1 MKNNKPESTS
11 EHVTQESQIPYTP
24 DEGTYVQ
31 RTHKDKLFRFIFR
44 DKAKLLQL
52 YNAINQTS
60 YEDVSQLTITTLE
73 NVIYLSYKNDV
84 SFLLDWALCLVEHQ
98 STWNPNIPLRGFLYF
113 ARLYRAY
120 IEQTDA
126 NMYGTK
132 QLLLP
137 FPQFLVF
144 YNGVEERPECEV
156 LYLSDSYVK
165 HPDMNVNDD
174 FHIPALECRAV
185 VLNINYGKNR
195 ELMEKCKPLLDYSR
209 FIFYIRENI
218 HNGYTPQT
226 SVNLAVDRCLKEDVL
241 TDVLKEH
248 RQEVVAMFLDE
259 YDDEIFT
266 KRMYRAIAE
275 EAREDGHKAGW
286 EDGHKAGWEDGHK
299 EGHTEGRKEGRKE
312 GRTEALEQ
320 INHLN
325 QSLIRDGRQEDLL
338 KSFSD
343 PDFQKELLKEYGL
356 LDQDSSQTT

>member
-1 MKNNKPESTS
+1 MKKTLPENTS
-11 EHVTQESQIPYTP
+11 EHVTQESPIPSTP

-44 DKAKLLQL
+44 DKKKLLQL

-73 NVIYLSYKNDV
+73 NIIYLGYKNDI

-120 IEQTDA
+120 LEQTDA

-132 QLLLP
+132 QILLP
-137 FPQFLVF
+137 FPQFIVF
-144 YNGVEERPECEV
+144 YNGINERPEREI
-156 LYLSDSYVK
+156 LYLSDSYAK
-165 HPDMNVNDD
+165 HPAMNLHED
-174 FHIPALECRAV
+174 FHAPALECRAV

-209 FIFYIRENI
+209 FIFYIRENLQ
-218 HNGYTPQT
+218 NGYTPQT
-226 SVNLAVDRCLKEDVL
+226 SVDLAVDRCLREDVL

-248 RQEVVAMFLDE
+248 RQEVVTMFLDE

-266 KRMYRAIAE
+266 KRMYKAIAE

-286 EDGHKAGWEDGHK
+286 E
-299 EGHTEGRKEGRKE
+299 EGHAEGLKVGL
-312 GRTEALEQ
+312 TEAQEQ
-320 INHLN
+320 INQLN
-325 QSLIRDGRQEDLL
+325 QFLIRDERQEDLL

-343 PDFQKELLKEYGL
+343 SSFQRKLLKEYGL
-356 LDQDSSQTT
+356 LDQDSRA